1 MPTPPLPPA
10 GPELQPAAP
19 DHPPDKLSVLVLSGL
34 FERVHY
40 ALVMASAAAAIGM
53 PATLFFTDQALR
65 ALLQGGPDEAPG
77 WRRLPSADGRPGGAV
92 DDERRERGIA
102 GFEELLGA
110 CGELGVRIIVCEMGL
125 RAVGLEASALRAD
138 LPIEV
143 AGVVTFLADASATG
157 ALLSL

>member
-1 MPTPPLPPA
+1 MPTSPPPPA
-10 GPELQPAAP
+10 GSEVVPARA
-19 DHPPDKLSVLVLSGL
+19 HPPDKLSVLVLSGQ

-40 ALVMASAAAAIGM
+40 ALVLASAAAAIGT

-65 ALLQGGPDEAPG
+65 ALLAGGTDGPG
-77 WRRLPSADGRPGGAV
+77 WRELPCADGGTGGAI
-92 DDERRERGIA
+92 DDQRRRCGIA

-110 CGELGVRIIVCEMGL
+110 CGELDVRIIVCEMGL
-125 RAVGLEASALRAD
+125 RAIGLEASALRSD
-138 LPIEV
+138 LPIEI